1 MARSGG
7 RGRRVS
13 TRAWAIHP
21 AYFICCCTVFEACL
35 CMSAI
40 CHAFHPG
47 GWEWARAC
55 GIFCALRPV
64 GLRQQSRAYWCQI
77 RCCCGYTR
85 CGNDYFRYLPAEPAL
100 PVGEEVE
107 DVAEELRVS
116 EVGGRGLPP
125 PPPPPATTPPP
136 MTAQEESQWQADN
149 MTTEAHRLAVN
160 AAQLAAAAVLMR
172 EVSVEFARH
181 HSERGSSETFLY
193 GTS

>member
-85 CGNDYFRYLPAEPAL
+85 CGNDYFRYLPAD
-100 PVGEEVE
+100 GMH
-107 DVAEELRVS
+107 RVRS
-116 EVGGRGLPP
+116 AWPGAWTMHRMWRQGRYNDMCTVLHIRTYHGQRTMP
-125 PPPPPATTPPP
+125 TT
-136 MTAQEESQWQADN
+136 
-149 MTTEAHRLAVN
+149 R
-160 AAQLAAAAVLMR
+160 MR
-172 EVSVEFARH
+172 WNS
-181 HSERGSSETFLY
+181 
-193 GTS
+193 